1 MSATAIELD
10 GVSKRFLLGE
20 RLGGYVTLREVLA
33 SAVRRRRGEETDPD
47 ELWALRDVSFDVGA
61 GETLGVIGPN
71 GAGKTTLLKIL
82 SRITEPT
89 LGVSRT
95 RGRAGALLDVGTGFH
110 PELTGHENIYL
121 NAAILGMSRK
131 DVRRRY
137 DEIVDFSGL
146 ERFLDTPIKR
156 YSWGMYLR
164 LAFAVAAHVEPEIV
178 IVDEVLAVGDARF
191 REKCL
196 GKMSEFGR
204 EGRTVVFV
212 SHDLGSITQVC
223 RRAVW
228 LDGGRVQA
236 DGPSEEI
243 VQRYVRGAVG
253 ALAHADFE
261 PDPTTRVQVI
271 HAAVTDDDGTPLHA
285 PERGRPLTL
294 AVRFAVRE
302 PLPLVDVALSVRDRR
317 GITVVDEVWG
327 ADTGSTLA
335 VEEVPAEFE
344 ARVTLPPLLP
354 VGDFVLGV
362 WIGSSYET
370 FLEEEAL
377 RFRVW
382 PRADDP
388 ADLVER
394 DRLVHPDVTWSLV
407 RSRS

>member
-1 MSATAIELD
+1 MTTMIQVENATKA
-10 GVSKRFLLGE
+10 F
-20 RLGGYVTLREVLA
+20 TLSYQRSLKQTVLA
-33 SAVRRRRGEETDPD
+33 KARGRKTHDTFNAVD
-47 ELWALRDVSFDVGA
+47 DVSFTVREGESVGLM
-61 GETLGVIGPN
+61 GLN
-71 GAGKTTLLKIL
+71 GSGKSTLLKLI
-82 SRITEPT
+82 S
-89 LGVSRT
+89 GVMRPDSGSVLT
-95 RGRAGALLDVGTGFH
+95 RGRIAGLIATGTGFDQN
-110 PELTGHENIYL
+110 LSGRENLYL
-121 NAAILGMSRK
+121 NAAILGMSRR

-137 DEIVDFSGL
+137 DEIVEFSGL
-146 ERFLDTPIKR
+146 ERFLDTPLKR

-228 LDGGRVQA
+228 LDAGRVQA

-253 ALAHADFE
+253 ALARADYE
-261 PDPTTRVQVI
+261 PDPTRRVQI
-271 HAAVTDDDGTPLHA
+271 LHAAVTDDDGKPLHA

-327 ADTGSTLA
+327 ADTGSTLS
-335 VEEVPAEFE
+335 VEDVPAEIG

-354 VGDFVLGV
+354 AGDYVLGV
-362 WIGSSYET
+362 WIGSSYDT

-394 DRLVHPDVTWSLV
+394 DRLVHPDVTWSIG
-407 RSRS
+407 RSEP

>member
-1 MSATAIELD
+1 MTATAIELD

-20 RLGGYVTLREVLA
+20 RLGGYMTLREVLA
-33 SAVRRRRGEETDPD
+33 SAVRRRRGEEPHPD

-137 DEIVDFSGL
+137 DEIVEFSGL

-261 PDPTTRVQVI
+261 PDPTSRVQVL
-271 HAAVTDDDGTPLHA
+271 HAAVTDDDGRPLHA

-302 PLPLVDVALSVRDRR
+302 PLPLVDVALAVRDRR

-327 ADTGSTLA
+327 ADTGATLA
-335 VEEVPAEFE
+335 VEDVPAEFE

-382 PRADDP
+382 PGRPRRA
-388 ADLVER
+388 
-394 DRLVHPDVTWSLV
+394 
-407 RSRS
+407 